1 MVIEEARRR
10 QTIERLRNLHSKVAE
25 EAALHGRRMRK
36 WKVLEKSFVTGTER
50 RCSLKVSV

>member
-1 MVIEEARRR
+1 MGLSIGR

-25 EAALHGRRMRK
+25 EATLHGRRMRK